1 MSSPWLQVVGALGV
15 AIIGGLVA
23 PQVTLARERRS
34 ARADLLAKVRVVEEF
49 RWSDETYVSFIR
61 ALTSLEAAAVMAGIP
76 RRVLREY
83 TTAVKTARTTRA
95 RVDYG
100 EYEDWTNDPQVE
112 NAVDEALEG
121 ISRAIWHPWRSRMT
135 IRRRH
140 QRVNRSTAD

>member
-34 ARADLLAKVRVVEEF
+34 ARADLLAKVRGVEEF
-49 RWSDETYVSFIR
+49 RWNDESYMGFIR

-83 TTAVKTARTTRA
+83 TRAIKAARDTRVQ
-95 RVDYG
+95 VDYG
-100 EYEDWTNDPQVE
+100 EYEGWAFDPQVE
-112 NAVDEALEG
+112 NAVDEALEE
-121 ISRAIWHPWRSRMT
+121 ISRAIWHPWLSRMT
-135 IRRRH
+135 IGRQH
-140 QRVNRSTAD
+140 QRGKRSAVN